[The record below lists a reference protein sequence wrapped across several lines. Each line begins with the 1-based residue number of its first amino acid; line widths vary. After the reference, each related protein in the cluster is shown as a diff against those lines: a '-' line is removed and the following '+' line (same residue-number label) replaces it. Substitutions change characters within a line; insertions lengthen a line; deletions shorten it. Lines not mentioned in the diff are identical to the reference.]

1 MQGLGFVQSARI
13 PLLLWSKMLWSRGPD
28 STIQGV
34 LVIEENDTH
43 SDKTGQGTLHQASSL
58 LCLVRR
64 EGIYIPP
71 KVGGGQG
78 ERVLDFPNRGCPLA
92 LSH

>member
-1 MQGLGFVQSARI
+1 MF
-13 PLLLWSKMLWSRGPD
+13 WSRGPN
-28 STIQGV
+28 STIRWV

-43 SDKTGQGTLHQASSL
+43 SDETGQGTLHQASSL

-64 EGIYIPP
+64 EGLYISP

-78 ERVLDFPNRGCPLA
+78 ERVLGFPSRGCPLA
-92 LSH
+92 RVMDYGG